1 MQDLFANLAMGFE
14 TALSPLNLTYCFV
27 GVFLG
32 TFVGV
37 LPGIGSLAAI
47 SMLMPL
53 TFYVPPD
60 TALIMLAGIYYGTQY
75 GGSTAAILLNLPGTP
90 SSAVACL
97 DGYPMSQ
104 QGRAGVALAMTTIAS
119 FVGATVGILVLTL
132 FAQVLARFGMSFAA
146 ADYFSLM
153 LLGLVASSTLAS
165 GSPLKGVAMVLVGI
179 ALGTVGTDVQTGEW
193 RYTFG
198 MLALSDGV
206 NLVALSMGL
215 FGVAEVIG
223 TIAGKQ
229 AGGTVQ
235 RVGLRSLMPRLDD
248 LRRSVAPILRGTT
261 LGSMVGALP
270 GTGTNIASFMA
281 YVLEK
286 RVSRT
291 PEKFGTGAIEGVT
304 SPEAANNAAAQT
316 SFVPTLTLGI
326 PGDAVMALLLGML
339 IIHGIQPGPRLI
351 ENQPVLFWGLVASFW
366 IGNVML
372 VILNL
377 PLIGIW
383 VRILTIPRRV
393 LMPAI
398 LMFMAIGVYSINNN
412 VFDVWVMILFGVV
425 GYFMSAFRF
434 EAAPLL
440 LGFILG
446 PLMEQYLK
454 RALLISGGDPA
465 VFVQRPISA
474 SLLVISVL
482 VLLLTVWGALRRRR
496 KAAALDGARAEGG
509 IAG

>member
-1 MQDLFANLAMGFE
+1 MQDILANLSIGFGA
-14 TALSPLNLTYCFV
+14 ALSPMNLFYCFV

-119 FVGATVGILVLTL
+119 FAGATVGIFVLTL
-132 FAQVLARFGMSFAA
+132 FAQSLASFGMSFAA

-153 LLGLVASSTLAS
+153 LLGLVASSTLAA
-165 GSPLKGVAMVLVGI
+165 GSPIKGIAMVLVGI
-179 ALGTVGTDVQTGEW
+179 ALGSVGSDVQTGEL

-198 MLALSDGV
+198 MLGLSDGI

-215 FGVAEVIG
+215 FGVSEVIA
-223 TIAGKQ
+223 TIAGKES
-229 AGGTVQ
+229 GGAVQ
-235 RVGLRSLMPRLDD
+235 RVGLRSLLPKLSDI
-248 LRRSVAPILRGTT
+248 RRSLAPIVRGTA
-261 LGSMVGALP
+261 LGSVVGALP

-281 YVLEK
+281 YVVEK
-286 RVSRT
+286 RVSKT
-291 PEKFGTGAIEGVT
+291 PEKFGTGVIEGVT

-351 ENQPVLFWGLVASFW
+351 ESQPVLFWGLVASFW
-366 IGNVML
+366 IGNIML

-383 VRILTIPRRV
+383 VRILTIPRRI

-398 LMFMAIGVYSINNN
+398 LMFMAIGVYSVNNN
-412 VFDVWVMILFGVV
+412 AFDVWIMILFGII
-425 GYFMSAFRF
+425 GYLMSTFRF

-474 SLLVISVL
+474 TLLVVAVL
-482 VLLLTVWGALRRRR
+482 VLALTIWGALRRR
-496 KAAALDGARAEGG
+496 KHARVESVESVS
-509 IAG
+509 

>member
-1 MQDLFANLAMGFE
+1 MQDLVANLGMGFAA
-14 TALSPLNLTYCFV
+14 ALTLTNLFYCFI

-104 QGRAGVALAMTTIAS
+104 KGRAGVALAMTTIAS
-119 FVGATVGILVLTL
+119 FAGATVGILALTL
-132 FAQVLARFGMSFAA
+132 FARALAGFGMSFAA

-153 LLGLVASSTLAS
+153 LLGLVASSTLAA
-165 GSPLKGVAMVLVGI
+165 GSPVKGIAMVLVGI
-179 ALGTVGTDVQTGEW
+179 ALGTVGSDVQTGQL

-198 MLALSDGV
+198 LLGLSDGIS
-206 NLVALSMGL
+206 LVALSMGL
-215 FGVAEVIG
+215 FGVSEVMATIIG
-223 TIAGKQ
+223 KES
-229 AGGTVQ
+229 GGAVQ
-235 RVGLRSLMPRLDD
+235 RVGLRSLMPSRDD
-248 LRRSVAPILRGTT
+248 IRRSLAPIVRGTA
-261 LGSMVGALP
+261 LGSVVGALP
-270 GTGTNIASFMA
+270 GTGTNIASFMS
-281 YVLEK
+281 YVVEK
-286 RVSRT
+286 RVSKT
-291 PEKFGTGAIEGVT
+291 PEKFGTGAIEGIT
-304 SPEAANNAAAQT
+304 APEAANNAAAQT

-351 ENQPVLFWGLVASFW
+351 ESQPVLFWGLIASFW

-412 VFDVWVMILFGVV
+412 AFDVWIMILAGIV
-425 GYFMSAFRF
+425 GYFMATFRF

-446 PLMEQYLK
+446 PLMEQYMK
-454 RALLISGGDPA
+454 RALLISGGDA
-465 VFVQRPISA
+465 GVFVQRPISA
-474 SLLVISVL
+474 TLLAITAL
-482 VLLLTVWGALRRRR
+482 VLAATLYSALRRRR
-496 KAAALDGARAEGG
+496 HPGADTLRDIPE
-509 IAG
+509 